1 MIAVDSKY
9 VRNPMVYQPPTG
21 SRDLLPLD
29 VAQKLW
35 IENLIQSVFHRSGYD
50 RIMPSTLERMETLM
64 AGGAIDARKIFQ
76 LQGAG
81 EEALGL
87 RPELTAS
94 IARTVA
100 TRMMGGSTPVNFP
113 VRLYYNAN
121 LFCRSLED
129 AHSSQHE
136 FYQAGVELLG
146 VGGTLADAEVILLG
160 MDCLGQLGLGQSC
173 QILLGEA
180 GLTRSLLSVFPEG
193 IRRLVRDA
201 LANLD
206 RVGLEALALTP
217 EQQRQAL
224 LLMDLRGKP
233 GWVLEKVQQLN
244 LNGSQQAQV
253 AQLKAL
259 VDLLQSRLGMDA
271 AIVLDLSLI
280 HTFDYY
286 TGVVFDLVAQGQVVG
301 QGGRY
306 DRLLEIYHPQA
317 RSIPGVGFGLH
328 LDRLQQVL
336 LPLGQLPKQVATS
349 DCLVV
354 SKTTEA
360 QAFALK
366 QAAVLRG
373 EKLRV
378 EVSLVTAGDRATAL
392 DYARSKGIAQIAWVD
407 AMGDVQM
414 ETLTQ

>member
-1 MIAVDSKY
+1 
-9 VRNPMVYQPPTG
+9 MVYQPPTG

-35 IENLIQSVFHRSGYD
+35 IENRLQSVFHGSGYD

-64 AGGAIDARKIFQ
+64 AGGAIDSRKIFQ

-160 MDCLGQLGLGQSC
+160 MDCLGQLGLGPLGLGEAC

-193 IRRLVRDA
+193 IRRQVRDA

-217 EQQRQAL
+217 PQQRQAL
-224 LLMDLRGKP
+224 ILMDLRGTP
-233 GWVLEKVQQLN
+233 DSVLGKVKQLD
-244 LNGSQQAQV
+244 LNASQQAQV
-253 AQLKAL
+253 VQLKAL
-259 VDLLQSRLGMDA
+259 VDLLQSRLGA
-271 AIVLDLSLI
+271 NAPIVLDLSLI

-286 TGVVFDLVAQGQVVG
+286 TGVVFDLVACGQVVG

-336 LPLGQLPKQVATS
+336 LPLGQLPTAVAAS

-354 SKTTEA
+354 PKSHEA

-366 QAAVLRG
+366 QAEVLRG
-373 EKLRV
+373 ENRRV
-378 EVSLVTAGDRATAL
+378 EVSLVAARDRATAL
-392 DYARSKGIAQIAWVD
+392 DYARSKGIAKIAWVD
-407 AMGDVQM
+407 GLGDVQM
-414 ETLTQ
+414 ETVTQ